1 MGTDLATAAPCDVQ
15 IRDAVG
21 TSELHPVAHAVALRY
36 VKRPLAKPKEHRA
49 KIQSESRRW
58 PEFAIAPPRPRKR
71 QTPAR
76 SASHGERD
84 AQPAAEPARV
94 VTIHV
99 YTRLEKPAPDA
110 RRRSSVARAS
120 TNRRLTPA
128 TALPRAIPRF
138 SDEQPP
144 SHVTGPRGAAVAV
157 SRQRDAA
164 AVDIEP
170 HAGESREESGTE
182 KK

>member
-21 TSELHPVAHAVALRY
+21 KSELHPVAHAVALRY
-36 VKRPLAKPKEHRA
+36 VKRPLASHPKHRA

-58 PEFAIAPPRPRKR
+58 PEFAVALPRPRKR

-110 RRRSSVARAS
+110 R
-120 TNRRLTPA
+120 P
-128 TALPRAIPRF
+128 
-138 SDEQPP
+138 DE
-144 SHVTGPRGAAVAV
+144 R
-157 SRQRDAA
+157 RDAQLTRADPTKRSRVSLSQFEGRHDAIA
-164 AVDIEP
+164 AHHP
-170 HAGESREESGTE
+170 AAFR
-182 KK
+182 

>member
-36 VKRPLAKPKEHRA
+36 VKRPLAKPKKHRA

-58 PEFAIAPPRPRKR
+58 PEFARRAAVASRKR

-110 RRRSSVARAS
+110 RPDDAPRRAADARRPYETKPRLSLSV
-120 TNRRLTPA
+120 
-128 TALPRAIPRF
+128 
-138 SDEQPP
+138 
-144 SHVTGPRGAAVAV
+144 
-157 SRQRDAA
+157 
-164 AVDIEP
+164 
-170 HAGESREESGTE
+170 
-182 KK
+182 

>member
-49 KIQSESRRW
+49 QIQSESRRW
-58 PEFAIAPPRPRKR
+58 PEFARRAAVASK
-71 QTPAR
+71 TADAAR

-110 RRRSSVARAS
+110 RPDDAPRRAADARRPYETKRAVRYLRAAS
-120 TNRRLTPA
+120 L
-128 TALPRAIPRF
+128 
-138 SDEQPP
+138 
-144 SHVTGPRGAAVAV
+144 VV
-157 SRQRDAA
+157 
-164 AVDIEP
+164 
-170 HAGESREESGTE
+170 
-182 KK
+182 